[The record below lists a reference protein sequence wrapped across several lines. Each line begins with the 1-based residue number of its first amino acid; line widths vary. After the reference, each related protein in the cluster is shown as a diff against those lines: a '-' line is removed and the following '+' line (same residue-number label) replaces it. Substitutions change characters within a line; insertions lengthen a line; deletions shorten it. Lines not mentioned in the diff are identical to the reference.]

1 MWVFMER
8 AKEALEKEPIDDPM
22 PFSNLKPLTAK
33 YIHQVWQK
41 EWDKA
46 MTVSN
51 KLHDIIP
58 KLSDRL
64 LRFCN
69 TRNEDTVLNRLHI
82 GRFYFT
88 HSFLLK
94 KEEPPV
100 CVTCNTTITVKH
112 TLIEGVDLVG
122 VRKKYFQK
130 RSLDLLFQN
139 VNPEKNFDYLKEI
152 GYVI

>member
-1 MWVFMER
+1 MCDSGVYTREIINMF
-8 AKEALEKEPIDDPM
+8 L
-22 PFSNLKPLTAK
+22 
-33 YIHQVWQK
+33 
-41 EWDKA
+41 
-46 MTVSN
+46 VSLVSWLC
-51 KLHDIIP
+51 KTG
-58 KLSDRL
+58 K
-64 LRFCN
+64 
-69 TRNEDTVLNRLHI
+69 EDTVLNRLHI
-82 GRFYFT
+82 GHFYFM

-94 KEEPPV
+94 KEEPHV
-100 CVTCNTTITVKH
+100 CTACNTTITVKH